1 MLNISTSK
9 IKGKFEIEN
18 YNSFKTAMHYSFKKN
33 VRRAFFILLIAIL
46 FTLFLPWTQ
55 NVSGL
60 GNVTSLHPEQRPQ
73 TLHSVIGGR
82 IEKWFV
88 KEGQLVKKGDT
99 ILQISEI
106 KDEYFDSKLLERT
119 GAQLSVKE
127 KSVTSYFDK
136 VNSLDRQIDA
146 LGNTRDLKLSQAKN
160 YLMQSKLKVNSDSME
175 LEAAKVNNNVAAE
188 QFHRLEKLYKDGLK
202 SLTDLEGRKLK
213 LQETQAKLIA
223 CENKLL
229 QSKNEFIN
237 AEIELNSIDNQF
249 MEKLSKAESDKFSAL
264 SGMYDAEQSVIKMQN
279 QYSNYAF
286 RRGLYF
292 LTAPQD
298 GYITKALKT
307 GIGEIIKEGEELV
320 SIMPAKYE
328 LAVEMYVLP
337 VDLPLMKKG
346 QHVRFRFDGW
356 PGIVFSG
363 WPQVSY
369 GTFGGHVVAIDN
381 FISDNG
387 KYRILVAP
395 DPKSPEWPKGLR
407 VGGGAICMALLKDVP
422 VWYEIWRNING
433 FPPDYYEGVNAQIKN
448 GKEKDKTKDKEKK

>member
-1 MLNISTSK
+1 MLNISSSK
-9 IKGKFEIEN
+9 IKGNFNIEK
-18 YNSFKTAMHYSFKKN
+18 YHSFKMAVHYSFKKN
-33 VRRAFFILLIAIL
+33 VRRTFILLLIVL
-46 FTLFLPWTQ
+46 FFTLFLPWTQ

-60 GNVTSLHPEQRPQ
+60 GSVTSLHPEQRPQ

-82 IEKWFV
+82 IEKWYV
-88 KEGQLVKKGDT
+88 KEGQMVKKGDT

-106 KDEYFDSKLLERT
+106 KDEYFDPRLLERT
-119 GAQLSVKE
+119 GAQLDVKE

-146 LGNTRDLKLSQAKN
+146 LGNTKDLKLSQARN
-160 YLMQSKLKVNSDSME
+160 YLKQALLKVNSDSIE
-175 LEAAKVNNNVAAE
+175 LEAAKVNFHVASE
-188 QFHRLEKLYKDGLK
+188 QFSRLEKLYKDGLK

-223 CENKLL
+223 SENKLL

-237 AEIELNSIDNQF
+237 AEIELTSIENQF
-249 MEKLSKAESDKFSAL
+249 VEKLSKAESEKFSAL
-264 SGMYDAEQSVIKMQN
+264 SGMYEAEQAVIKMQN
-279 QYSNYAF
+279 QYSNYSF
-286 RRGLYF
+286 RKGLYF

-320 SIMPAKYE
+320 SIMPANYE
-328 LAVEMYVLP
+328 LAVEMYVMP
-337 VDLPLMKKG
+337 VDLPLIHKG

-369 GTFGGHVVAIDN
+369 GTFGGEVVAIDN
-381 FISDNG
+381 FISENG
-387 KYRILVAP
+387 KYRVLVAP
-395 DPKSPEWPKGLR
+395 DPNSPSWPQGLR
-407 VGGGAICMALLKDVP
+407 VGGGALCMALLKDVP

-433 FPPDYYEGVNAQIKN
+433 FPPDYYEGISTSSKKEYKKN
-448 GKEKDKTKDKEKK
+448 KK